1 MVWQRIDSP
10 ARPKRRGL
18 YALAGIAVL
27 VLAACASGG
36 APGGGNWIKAGATA
50 EDINRDLAECQLAG
64 QAASLSLQSRS
75 QSTYIGVSS
84 TGTATTQTMPGDQA
98 LQFLDQQKVFK
109 RCMAGRGYK
118 RASAAAG

>member
-1 MVWQRIDSP
+1 MSLHRNDSP

-18 YALAGIAVL
+18 YALVGVL
-27 VLAACASGG
+27 ALAACASGG
-36 APGGGNWIKAGATA
+36 GGGNWMKAGASA
-50 EDINRDLAECQLAG
+50 EDIERDVAECQLAG

-84 TGTATTQTMPGDQA
+84 TGTATTQTLPGAQT
-98 LQFLDQQKVFK
+98 LGYLDQQQVFK

-118 RASAAAG
+118 HVSAAAG